1 VIVENGLITQLSV
14 SQVESFDPKQPGGCP
29 RRWWF
34 ERAQDLRP
42 DQTRQQSDGEA
53 GHALLAAYFATGE
66 RPKGR
71 VKMGKA
77 VTGAILKGDLPTPGP
92 DLLVEQR
99 FSGQE
104 KLDAAGN
111 WIPLDVAET
120 LHVGGVPWEGFID
133 LAFRRGDV
141 PEIWDHKFLSD
152 LAYAKKPSDL
162 IRTVQLPVY
171 VFSQLPY
178 WPDAKTWRIAHH
190 NVSKRGVDSCVRSA
204 LVSLD
209 DVHERIADVES
220 IVAQM
225 RGVAPLENQSD
236 VPHARRPGYEKNPCD
251 AWTGC
256 PHQSI
261 CSAFRSSTAVK
272 GATPVQL
279 TPEEA
284 AILGDLDGVELD
296 VVPPAAPVA
305 PPPPAAPKPR
315 ARLNVVDVNMCV
327 CGAEITDANGS
338 QLRSGHWLHIDC
350 AQQAKQRADAQA
362 KLLAS
367 PAPAPVVVQPPIAP
381 AQIPVAVLPPD
392 APVSKPELA
401 SEQSAPP
408 KEPKARRPRAQPA
421 PGASLPA
428 PLPAQIP
435 DSPRPAPAEPAP
447 VPAPRPTPPI
457 PARVDLSPNVALA
470 TEFGRN
476 FQLVPPA
483 KSPRAAALADV
494 LRSIAS
500 LLET

>member
-1 VIVENGLITQLSV
+1 MIVENGLITQLSV
-14 SQVESFDPKQPGGCP
+14 SQVESFDPKQTGGCP

-53 GHALLAAYFATGE
+53 GHALLATYLATGE

-71 VKMGKA
+71 VRMGKA
-77 VTGAILKGDLPTPGP
+77 VTGAILKGDLPAPGP

-104 KLDAAGN
+104 KFDAAGN

-120 LHVGGVPWEGFID
+120 LHAGGVAWEGFID

-152 LAYAKKPSDL
+152 LTYAKKPSEL

-171 VFSQLPY
+171 VLSQLPY

-204 LVSLD
+204 LVSID
-209 DVHERIADVES
+209 DVRERIADVES
-220 IVAQM
+220 VVAQM
-225 RGVAPLENQSD
+225 TAVAPLENQSD
-236 VPHARRPGYEKNPCD
+236 VPHARRPGHEKNPCD

-261 CSAFRSSTAVK
+261 CSAFRSSSTAVL

-284 AILGDLDGVELD
+284 AIIGDLDGVELD
-296 VVPPAAPVA
+296 ETPAPAAAPPPAAPVA
-305 PPPPAAPKPR
+305 TPAPKPR
-315 ARLNVVDVNMCV
+315 ARLNVIDVNMCV

-338 QLRSGHWLHIDC
+338 QLRSGAWLHIDC

-362 KLLAS
+362 KLLANP
-367 PAPAPVVVQPPIAP
+367 PAPAPAAP
-381 AQIPVAVLPPD
+381 VQIPVSVLPPD

-401 SEQSAPP
+401 SEQPAPP
-408 KEPKARRPRAQPA
+408 KEPKARKPRAQHSVIVA
-421 PGASLPA
+421 
-428 PLPAQIP
+428 PAQIVAP
-435 DSPRPAPAEPAP
+435 TPALGEPAP
-447 VPAPRPTPPI
+447 IPAPRPTPPV
-457 PARVDLSPNVALA
+457 PAPA
-470 TEFGRN
+470 
-476 FQLVPPA
+476 PA
-483 KSPRAAALADV
+483 KLGAALDLGTPRAAAVASV